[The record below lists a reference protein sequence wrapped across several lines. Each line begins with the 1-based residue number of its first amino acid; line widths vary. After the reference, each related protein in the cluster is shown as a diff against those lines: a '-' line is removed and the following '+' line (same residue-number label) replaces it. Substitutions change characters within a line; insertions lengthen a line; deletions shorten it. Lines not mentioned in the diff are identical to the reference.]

1 MVVVGLPILC
11 KTCRLE
17 VADLRLRCY
26 SNMTDILMQ
35 GTFVVV
41 RLMTSCLTP
50 FGIFPC
56 GYRFLK
62 RQGKTPWG
70 TNIKRESIGE
80 RVFPSGVRE
89 KGRRARGRN
98 GRKKH
103 GNAAEAGHHSGAG
116 RQREDL

>member
-1 MVVVGLPILC
+1 MFDAAWDFSVWLSLF
-11 KTCRLE
+11 K
-17 VADLRLRCY
+17 AA
-26 SNMTDILMQ
+26 
-35 GTFVVV
+35 
-41 RLMTSCLTP
+41 
-50 FGIFPC
+50 
-56 GYRFLK
+56 
-62 RQGKTPWG
+62 GKDVLG
-70 TNIKRESIGE
+70 DEYKRESIGE